1 MDLPQKTSEKLKNYR
16 GTMLN
21 IKELEVLRHAIDN
34 VDSIHFGSDD
44 YELLQKTRSKI
55 SDMILVQIAWNNG
68 KRIIMESNIM

>member
-1 MDLPQKTSEKLKNYR
+1 
-16 GTMLN
+16 MLN

-55 SDMILVQIAWNNG
+55 SDMILVQIAWNSG
-68 KRIIMESNIM
+68 KFIVMQNSIM